1 MVESWNQYKSV
12 YTIPREEF
20 SLSKWSDLFNQY
32 CSDCQ
37 AEKTHICIDDEL
49 SYNILSNIF
58 VDEEEIIAAINKITP
73 SESAGPDGI
82 PGIMMR
88 KCKSSISFPLFVL
101 WNESVR
107 TGISPK

>member
-1 MVESWNQYKSV
+1 MDKNKIMEGSSAEILMNQYKSV

-20 SLSKWSDLFNQY
+20 NISKCSEMFNQY

-37 AEKTHICIDDEL
+37 AERTHICVEDATDC
-49 SYNILSNIF
+49 NILPNMF
-58 VDEEEIIAAINKITP
+58 VDENEIIAAINMITP

-88 KCKSSISFPLFVL
+88 KC
-101 WNESVR
+101 
-107 TGISPK
+107 